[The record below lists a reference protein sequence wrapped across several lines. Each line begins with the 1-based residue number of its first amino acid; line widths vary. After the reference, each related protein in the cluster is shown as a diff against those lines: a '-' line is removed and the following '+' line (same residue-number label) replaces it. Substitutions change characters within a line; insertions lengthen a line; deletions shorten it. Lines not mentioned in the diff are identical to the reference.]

1 MVAKDKEATDNL
13 TFRVPKPLKRRLRV
27 VAAKQDRD
35 MTAFA
40 VAALEMAV
48 AAAEK
53 KAA

>member
-1 MVAKDKEATDNL
+1 MAANEQDAQDSMSIRL
-13 TFRVPKPLKRRLRV
+13 PKPLKRRLRM
-27 VAAKQDRD
+27 VAASRD
-35 MTAFA
+35 EDMSTFA

>member
-1 MVAKDKEATDNL
+1 MAAKDKPETDNV

-40 VAALEMAV
+40 VAALEVAV

-53 KAA
+53 RAA